1 MKRLV
6 VLLLAAAATATVLAP
21 SSSGATT
28 VNVSGKEFSF
38 SLSKR
43 TVSPGSV
50 TFRFTNRGNDRHD
63 FKIAGR
69 KTRVLRPGRSA
80 SLRATLRA
88 GRRYTYVCTVP
99 GHSAAGMKGTL
110 RVR

>member
-1 MKRLV
+1 VKRLA
-6 VLLLAAAATATVLAP
+6 VLLLAVAATAAILAP
-21 SSSGATT
+21 GSPGATT

-50 TFRFTNRGNDRHD
+50 TFRFTNRGSARHD

-69 KTRVLRPGRSA
+69 KTPVLRPGKSA
-80 SLRATLRA
+80 SVRATLRA

-99 GHSAAGMKGTL
+99 GHRAAGMRGTL